1 MKKEAM
7 VVCPQPE
14 AAESGIEIL
23 RAGGNAVDAAVAT
36 ALAQTVVDPLM
47 CGIAGFGTAA
57 VYLPGTHVHE
67 YFDFHS
73 PAPLAAREDM
83 WEHLLEGETRDGF
96 GFILKGRVNDIGPQ
110 SIGTP
115 ATLKGLEA
123 MHQAHGRLPWRQ
135 VVEPAIRWAA
145 DGYFVRPGMHAFWI
159 DEPSMGRVGNLER
172 LQYCE
177 DGRQLY
183 CRPDGRPKPIGAPL
197 RNEGMAAVLRQIA
210 EEGARPF
217 YQGDLAQKMVAHLQS
232 LGALITLDDLA
243 RYRVQR
249 NPPLVGRY
257 RDRTIATNQP
267 PGGGAMLLEMLNIL
281 EHFDMAGLEHNS
293 PAYLQRVCEAM
304 KKATIDKDRS
314 IGDPKFF
321 DVPLEQLLSKDMAR
335 EVAEQIRTG
344 HRFNVE
350 RVNPGAPVPRDTTHL
365 SVVDADGNAVSL
377 THSLAMP
384 SGIITPGMGFLYN
397 GCMGVFDPRPGRAG
411 SIRPGKSRFTSSC
424 PTMTFKDGELDVVL
438 GAPGGTQIAM
448 GVLQVLLNVI
458 DHGMEMQ
465 AAVSAP
471 RFSSTGNTIDVCNRI
486 PRYTTRALE
495 AQGYAIGRNPYN
507 YTIGWVH
514 GVQVQADGL
523 HGGADPGRDGVA
535 YRLRA
540 DEMH

>member
-1 MKKEAM
+1 M

-36 ALAQTVVDPLM
+36 ALAQTVVDPIM
-47 CGIAGFGTAA
+47 CGIAGFGTGA
-57 VYLPGTHVHE
+57 VYMPGKSVHE

-83 WEHLLEGETRDGF
+83 WEHLLEGETKDGF
-96 GFILKGRVNDIGPQ
+96 GFILTGRVNDIGPQ

-123 MHQAHGRLPWRQ
+123 MHQAHGRLPWKE
-135 VVEPAIRWAA
+135 VVEPAIRWAE
-145 DGYFVRPGMHAFWI
+145 DGFFVRPGMHAFWI
-159 DEPSMGRVGNLER
+159 DEPTMGRVGNLER

-177 DGRQLY
+177 ESRQLY
-183 CRPDGRPKPIGAPL
+183 CRPDGRPKAIGTPL
-197 RNEGMAAVLRQIA
+197 RNPGMASVLRQVA
-210 EEGARPF
+210 EEGTQPF
-217 YQGDLAQKMVAHLQS
+217 YHGDLAQKMVAHLQS

-243 RYRVQR
+243 QYQVTR
-249 NPPLVGRY
+249 NQPLVGSY
-257 RDRTIATNQP
+257 RDRTITTNQP

-281 EHFDMAGLEHNS
+281 EQFDLRGLEHNS
-293 PAYLQRVCEAM
+293 PEYIQLVCEVM
-304 KKATIDKDRS
+304 KKATSDKDRY

-321 DVPLEQLLSKDMAR
+321 DVPLERLLSKDMAA
-335 EVAEQIRTG
+335 EVAAQIRAG
-344 HRFNVE
+344 QRFAVE

-365 SVVDADGNAVSL
+365 SVIDADGNAVSM

-384 SGIITPGMGFLYN
+384 SGIITPGMGFQYN

-411 SIRPGKSRFTSSC
+411 SIKPGKSRFTASC
-424 PTMTFKDGELDVVL
+424 PTMTFKNGELDVVL
-438 GAPGGTQIAM
+438 GAPGGTQIVM
-448 GVLQVLLNVI
+448 GVLHVLLNVI
-458 DHGMEMQ
+458 DHQMEMQ

-471 RFSSTGNTIDVCNRI
+471 RFSSTSNSIDVCNRI

-495 AQGYAIGRNPYN
+495 EQGYAIGRNPYN
-507 YTIGWVH
+507 YTIAWVH
-514 GVQVQADGL
+514 GIQVQADGL

-535 YRLRA
+535 YKWMA
-540 DEMH
+540 DAAA

>member
-1 MKKEAM
+1 M

-57 VYLPGTHVHE
+57 VYKPGEQVHE

-83 WEHLLEGETRDGF
+83 WADLLEGETKDGF
-96 GFILKGRVNDIGPQ
+96 GFILKGRVNDIGAQ

-115 ATLKGLEA
+115 AALKGLEA
-123 MHQAHGRLPWRQ
+123 MHQAHGRLPWKQ

-145 DGYFVRPGMHAFWI
+145 DGFFVRPGMHAFWI
-159 DEPSMGRVGNLER
+159 DEPTMGRVGNLER

-177 DGRQLY
+177 ESRQLY

-197 RNEGMAAVLRQIA
+197 RNEGMANVLRQIA
-210 EEGARPF
+210 EEGSRPF
-217 YQGDLAQKMVAHLQS
+217 YHGDLAQKMVAHLQS
-232 LGALITLDDLA
+232 LGALLTLDDLA
-243 RYRVQR
+243 QYEVTR
-249 NPPLVGRY
+249 NAPIVGSY
-257 RDRTIATNQP
+257 RDRTITTNQP

-281 EHFDMAGLEHNS
+281 EQFDLSAMEHNS
-293 PAYLQRVCEAM
+293 VEYLQLLSEAM
-304 KKATIDKDRS
+304 KKATSDKDLH

-321 DVPLEQLLSKDMAR
+321 DVPLAQLLSKDMAR
-335 EVAEQIRTG
+335 EVAAQIRAG
-344 HRFNVE
+344 QRFNVE
-350 RVNPGAPVPRDTTHL
+350 RVNPGAPVPRDTTQV
-365 SVVDADGNAVSL
+365 SVVDADGNAVSM

-424 PTMTFKDGELDVVL
+424 PSMTFKDGRLDMVL

-471 RFSSTGNTIDVCNRI
+471 RFSSTSNAIDVCNRI
-486 PRYTTRALE
+486 PRSTTRELE
-495 AQGYAIGRNPYN
+495 ALGYSIGRNPYN
-507 YTIGWVH
+507 YTIAWVH
-514 GVQVQADGL
+514 GVQVQPDGL

-535 YRLRA
+535 YKARIDGA
-540 DEMH
+540 A

>member
-1 MKKEAM
+1 M

-36 ALAQTVVDPLM
+36 ALAQTVVDPIM
-47 CGIAGFGTAA
+47 CGIAGFGTGA
-57 VYLPGTHVHE
+57 VYMPGKSVHE

-83 WEHLLEGETRDGF
+83 WEHLLEGETKDGF
-96 GFILKGRVNDIGPQ
+96 GFILTGRVNDIGPQ

-123 MHQAHGRLPWRQ
+123 MHQAHGRLPWKE
-135 VVEPAIRWAA
+135 VVEPAIRWAE
-145 DGYFVRPGMHAFWI
+145 DGFFVRPGMHAFWI
-159 DEPSMGRVGNLER
+159 DEPTMGRVGNLER

-177 DGRQLY
+177 ESRQLY
-183 CRPDGRPKPIGAPL
+183 CRPDGRPKAIGTPL
-197 RNEGMAAVLRQIA
+197 RNPGMASVLRQVA
-210 EEGARPF
+210 EEGTQPF
-217 YQGDLAQKMVAHLQS
+217 YHGDLAQKMVAHLQS

-243 RYRVQR
+243 QYQVTR
-249 NPPLVGRY
+249 NQPLVGSY
-257 RDRTIATNQP
+257 RDRTITTNQP

-281 EHFDMAGLEHNS
+281 EQFDLRGLEHNS
-293 PAYLQRVCEAM
+293 PEYIQLVCEVM
-304 KKATIDKDRS
+304 KKATSDKDRY

-321 DVPLEQLLSKDMAR
+321 DVPLERLLSKDMAA
-335 EVAEQIRTG
+335 EVAAQIRAG
-344 HRFNVE
+344 QRFAVE

-365 SVVDADGNAVSL
+365 SVIDADGNAVSM

-384 SGIITPGMGFLYN
+384 SGIITPGMGFQYN

-411 SIRPGKSRFTSSC
+411 SIKPGKSRFTASC
-424 PTMTFKDGELDVVL
+424 PTMTFKNGELDVVL
-438 GAPGGTQIAM
+438 GAPGGTQIVM
-448 GVLQVLLNVI
+448 GVLHVLLNVI
-458 DHGMEMQ
+458 DHQMEMQ

-471 RFSSTGNTIDVCNRI
+471 RFSSTSNSIDVCNRI

-495 AQGYAIGRNPYN
+495 AQGYTIGRNPYN
-507 YTIGWVH
+507 YTIAWVH
-514 GVQVQADGL
+514 GIQVQADGL

-535 YRLRA
+535 YKWMA
-540 DEMH
+540 DAAA

>member
-1 MKKEAM
+1 M

-36 ALAQTVVDPLM
+36 ALAQTVVDPIM
-47 CGIAGFGTAA
+47 CGIAGFGTGA
-57 VYLPGTHVHE
+57 VYMPGKSVHE

-83 WEHLLEGETRDGF
+83 WEHLLEGETKDGF
-96 GFILKGRVNDIGPQ
+96 GFILTGRVNDIGPQ

-123 MHQAHGRLPWRQ
+123 MHQAHGRLPWKE
-135 VVEPAIRWAA
+135 VVEPAIRWAE
-145 DGYFVRPGMHAFWI
+145 DGFFVRPGMHAFWI
-159 DEPSMGRVGNLER
+159 DEPTMGRVGNLER

-177 DGRQLY
+177 ESRQLY
-183 CRPDGRPKPIGAPL
+183 CRPDGRPKAIGTPL
-197 RNEGMAAVLRQIA
+197 RNPGMASVLRQVA
-210 EEGARPF
+210 EEGTQPF
-217 YQGDLAQKMVAHLQS
+217 YHGDLAQKMVAHLQS

-243 RYRVQR
+243 QYQVTR
-249 NPPLVGRY
+249 NQPLVGSY
-257 RDRTIATNQP
+257 RDRTITTNQP

-281 EHFDMAGLEHNS
+281 EQFDLRGLEHNS
-293 PAYLQRVCEAM
+293 PEYIQLVCEVM
-304 KKATIDKDRS
+304 KKATSDKDRY

-321 DVPLEQLLSKDMAR
+321 DVPLERLLSKDMAA
-335 EVAEQIRTG
+335 EVAAQIRAG
-344 HRFNVE
+344 QRFAVE

-365 SVVDADGNAVSL
+365 SVIDADGNAVSM

-384 SGIITPGMGFLYN
+384 SGIITPGMGFQYN

-411 SIRPGKSRFTSSC
+411 SIKPGKSRFTASC
-424 PTMTFKDGELDVVL
+424 PTMTFKNGELDVVL
-438 GAPGGTQIAM
+438 GAPGGTQIVM
-448 GVLQVLLNVI
+448 GVLHVLLNVI
-458 DHGMEMQ
+458 DHQMEMQ

-471 RFSSTGNTIDVCNRI
+471 RFSSTSNAIDVCNRI

-495 AQGYAIGRNPYN
+495 AQGYTIGRNPYN
-507 YTIGWVH
+507 YTIAWVH
-514 GVQVQADGL
+514 GIQVQADGL

-535 YRLRA
+535 YKWMA
-540 DEMH
+540 DAAA

>member
-1 MKKEAM
+1 M

-36 ALAQTVVDPLM
+36 ALAQTVVDPIM
-47 CGIAGFGTAA
+47 CGIAGFGTGA
-57 VYLPGTHVHE
+57 VYMPGKSVHE

-83 WEHLLEGETRDGF
+83 WEHLLEGETKDGF
-96 GFILKGRVNDIGPQ
+96 GFILTGRVNDIGPQ

-123 MHQAHGRLPWRQ
+123 MHQAHGRLPWKE
-135 VVEPAIRWAA
+135 VVEPAIRWAE
-145 DGYFVRPGMHAFWI
+145 DGFFVRPGMHAFWI
-159 DEPSMGRVGNLER
+159 DEPTMGRVGNLER

-177 DGRQLY
+177 ESRQLY
-183 CRPDGRPKPIGAPL
+183 CRPDGRPKAIGTPL
-197 RNEGMAAVLRQIA
+197 RNPGMASVLRQVA
-210 EEGARPF
+210 EEGTQPF
-217 YQGDLAQKMVAHLQS
+217 YHGDLAQKMVAHLQS

-243 RYRVQR
+243 QYQVTR
-249 NPPLVGRY
+249 NQPLVGSY
-257 RDRTIATNQP
+257 RDRTITTNQP

-281 EHFDMAGLEHNS
+281 EQFDLRGLEHNS
-293 PAYLQRVCEAM
+293 PEYIQLVCEVM
-304 KKATIDKDRS
+304 KKATSDKDRY

-321 DVPLEQLLSKDMAR
+321 DVPLERLLSKDMAA
-335 EVAEQIRTG
+335 EVAAQIRAG
-344 HRFNVE
+344 QRFAVE

-365 SVVDADGNAVSL
+365 SVIDADGNAVSM

-384 SGIITPGMGFLYN
+384 SGIITPGMGFQYN

-411 SIRPGKSRFTSSC
+411 SIKPGKSRFTASC
-424 PTMTFKDGELDVVL
+424 PTMTFKNGELDVVL
-438 GAPGGTQIAM
+438 GAPGGTQIVM
-448 GVLQVLLNVI
+448 GVLHVLLNVI
-458 DHGMEMQ
+458 DHQMEMQ

-471 RFSSTGNTIDVCNRI
+471 RFSSTSNSIDVCNRI

-495 AQGYAIGRNPYN
+495 EQGYAIGRNPYN
-507 YTIGWVH
+507 YTIAWVH
-514 GVQVQADGL
+514 GIQVQADGL

-535 YRLRA
+535 YKWMA
-540 DEMH
+540 DAAG